1 MDTMKIARRLVLTL
15 PASAICW
22 LLLAG
27 TALAAAP
34 NNSTQPTISPTAAQ
48 VGTLLTETN
57 GTWDT
62 SLSGFTYQ
70 WFDCPASGG
79 TSGCNV
85 ISGAINQ
92 TYSVAPSDGGFTIAV
107 QETAYDTSTPVWS
120 ANATAEV
127 LPPPS
132 NTSLPTISGTAQQ
145 GQVLTLTQGTWSNSP
160 SITDMWED
168 CGASGASCN
177 AIGGATGSTYT
188 LTANDVGHTIEVLET
203 ASNASNTATAS
214 SAPTATV
221 TRLPAPV
228 NVTVPSISGTNV
240 PGNTLTEVHGTW
252 TNGPTSYTYQWERC
266 SGSPLTCTALSGA
279 TAATYVVATGD
290 AGYAFEVQET
300 AVNAGGA
307 SAPATSSVVLPPV
320 PTNSTLPTISGTNV
334 PGNTLTEVHGTWTN
348 GPTSYTYQWERCSGS
363 PLTCTAIS
371 GATAQTYVLTSAD
384 AGSTIEVQ
392 ETASNAGGASAAA
405 SSAGSAL
412 TAPPSNT
419 SAPTIS
425 GIAQQGQTLTE
436 SHGHWTNAPTSYA
449 VEWIRCDGTG
459 NTCVAVAGQ
468 ISSTYNLTA
477 ADVGGTIE
485 LVETA
490 TNAGGSNSAYSALTS
505 VVTTPAGIVPPPTDV
520 SSPSVSGTAQ
530 QGGTLMAS
538 QGSWNN
544 NPNAYTYQWM
554 RCQGSSCAAI
564 PGANAGSYAPSAADV
579 GFAIE
584 VMETAT
590 NTGGNSIPVISAR
603 TSVVTTTSAT
613 TLVAPSVP
621 VTNQTVTV
629 VATVTSSSGNASPSG
644 SITFKNGAGA
654 IGGCSNQPVS
664 STAQSATVT
673 CQTSFAAGTAPLS
686 ATYAPG
692 SGSIV
697 MGSSSSNATVTVE
710 PAPTSTSLHASGL
723 VNVGAFTTYQ
733 ATVGQPETGGGP
745 VHPSGTITFLDNNKP
760 IAACLLRPLV
770 NTGATCRLKYKS
782 AGKHSIVARYSG
794 DPNFRGS
801 RSSVQRVKVAPVALG
816 YLTSSIGWTVKFT
829 ATHTWFTQFMV
840 FSVPPGT
847 SFFFTCHGRSCPFVT
862 HTTTVGK
869 GPRCTSKRKHRCPSS
884 RTINLLSVFH
894 GAQVGVGS
902 KITMSILR
910 CGWYGRYYTL
920 AIRPQRQPRQV
931 IATLPVGVTRP
942 GLRC

>member
-1 MDTMKIARRLVLTL
+1 
-15 PASAICW
+15 
-22 LLLAG
+22 
-27 TALAAAP
+27 
-34 NNSTQPTISPTAAQ
+34 
-48 VGTLLTETN
+48 
-57 GTWDT
+57 
-62 SLSGFTYQ
+62 
-70 WFDCPASGG
+70 
-79 TSGCNV
+79 
-85 ISGAINQ
+85 
-92 TYSVAPSDGGFTIAV
+92 
-107 QETAYDTSTPVWS
+107 
-120 ANATAEV
+120 
-127 LPPPS
+127 
-132 NTSLPTISGTAQQ
+132 
-145 GQVLTLTQGTWSNSP
+145 
-160 SITDMWED
+160 
-168 CGASGASCN
+168 
-177 AIGGATGSTYT
+177 
-188 LTANDVGHTIEVLET
+188 
-203 ASNASNTATAS
+203 
-214 SAPTATV
+214 
-221 TRLPAPV
+221 
-228 NVTVPSISGTNV
+228 
-240 PGNTLTEVHGTW
+240 
-252 TNGPTSYTYQWERC
+252 
-266 SGSPLTCTALSGA
+266 
-279 TAATYVVATGD
+279 
-290 AGYAFEVQET
+290 
-300 AVNAGGA
+300 
-307 SAPATSSVVLPPV
+307 
-320 PTNSTLPTISGTNV
+320 
-334 PGNTLTEVHGTWTN
+334 
-348 GPTSYTYQWERCSGS
+348 
-363 PLTCTAIS
+363 
-371 GATAQTYVLTSAD
+371 
-384 AGSTIEVQ
+384 
-392 ETASNAGGASAAA
+392 
-405 SSAGSAL
+405 
-412 TAPPSNT
+412 
-419 SAPTIS
+419 
-425 GIAQQGQTLTE
+425 
-436 SHGHWTNAPTSYA
+436 
-449 VEWIRCDGTG
+449 
-459 NTCVAVAGQ
+459 
-468 ISSTYNLTA
+468 
-477 ADVGGTIE
+477 
-485 LVETA
+485 
-490 TNAGGSNSAYSALTS
+490 
-505 VVTTPAGIVPPPTDV
+505 
-520 SSPSVSGTAQ
+520 
-530 QGGTLMAS
+530 MAS

-745 VHPSGTITFLDNNKP
+745 VRPSGTITFLDNNKP

-847 SFFFTCHGRSCPFVT
+847 SFFFSCHGRSCPFVT

-902 KITMSILR
+902 RITMSILR

-920 AIRPQRQPRQV
+920 AIRPRRQPRQV